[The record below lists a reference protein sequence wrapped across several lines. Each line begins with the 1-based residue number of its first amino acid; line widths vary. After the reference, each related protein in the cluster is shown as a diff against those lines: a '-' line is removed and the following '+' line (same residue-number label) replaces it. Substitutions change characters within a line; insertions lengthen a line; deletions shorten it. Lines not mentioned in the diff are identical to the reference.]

1 MDKNKNDPS
10 AEAPL
15 NRALKSETESVYPT
29 KERSPSPYESTS
41 TKANEGGG
49 WPIIWLVVTVVCIA
63 LAIYFLV

>member
-10 AEAPL
+10 ADAPL

-41 TKANEGGG
+41 TKANEGRG
-49 WPIIWLVVTVVCIA
+49 WPIIWLVVTVVCVA